1 MLDDYIDW
9 YRAGMAIAYV
19 CIDIYA
25 VGLWWFAVKRTHL
38 PFFRLWLAVGVA
50 YLLFSVLHVIITLC
64 EERLKTDIF
73 GFHAYY
79 NFGHVL
85 YVVRPFISVFS
96 LIAATLMVRWVVR
109 THSHESAPTRPNQS
123 LEPTAGRRDADI

>member
-38 PFFRLWLAVGVA
+38 PFFRLWLAVGIA
-50 YLLFSVLHVIITLC
+50 YLLFSVLHAIITLA
-64 EERLKTDIF
+64 EEKLKWDVF
-73 GFHAYY
+73 GPHAYANIAHTEY
-79 NFGHVL
+79 I
-85 YVVRPFISVFS
+85 VRPFISIFGLV
-96 LIAATLMVRWVVR
+96 AATLMVRWALRVK
-109 THSHESAPTRPNQS
+109 TREN
-123 LEPTAGRRDADI
+123 ETTKA